1 MPSQLTMILAERRT
15 NFAERARVSDSLF
28 RTMFDI
34 AATGMTVVT
43 TADGNLLD
51 LNSKYCQ
58 IIGYTR
64 EELLAMRVAD
74 YTHPDDRAAE
84 EAQYRKA
91 VDSTAPQFTIEKR
104 LVRKD
109 SKIIWVRINSA
120 FLRDVNGRATRTLS
134 VVEDV
139 TERVG
144 AGVAL
149 RDSEHRLRAFLDGIP
164 DRARLKDRQGR
175 YISANL
181 SEAKA
186 LGAES
191 VNALIGKTLF
201 DFRPTEIAEL
211 VAAEDRH
218 VIESGEML
226 RVERQSRTRGTWHEI
241 VKAPFRDEAGVAVGL
256 VSIER
261 DITQRVI
268 VEGELRETE
277 HRLLEL
283 LDGIPARAWYK
294 DMQGRFIFVNSKE
307 AAAQKRSVESVLG
320 KSVREFM
327 PPSEAE
333 QIMAEDQQV
342 LQLGRT
348 LRIERLSHVTGAW
361 SEIVKAP
368 VRRIDGTVTGIVG
381 ILRDISERKQHEAE
395 LLAAKSTAEAA
406 SLAKGEFL
414 AHMSHEMR
422 TPMNAILGFTELA
435 MLEQPDSGQFDYLEK
450 IGAAAKSLLRV
461 VDDVLEFERIEAGK
475 LELDET
481 TFGLPSV
488 LQNVRDLVERSAQVK
503 GLMLRFHA
511 GEGLP
516 QQLTGDPVR
525 IGQIL
530 INLCANAIKFTHSGS
545 VDVFVH
551 VESVA
556 AQSATLHFEVR
567 DTGIGIR
574 PEDQLRL
581 FQAFTQVD
589 NSTTR
594 RYGGTGL
601 GLIICKRLTELMGG
615 KIWMESQQG
624 KGTAVHF
631 TLSCGV
637 TEQPVPGPASRTATL
652 SPDADLLKGVRVLVV
667 DDHPVN
673 RMLISKL
680 LKLAGALP
688 LPAGNGVE
696 TLEVLE
702 QYPDVGL
709 VLMDLRMP
717 EMDGYEAARHIRA
730 DARWAK
736 LPIIA
741 VTASATTHERA
752 RCMAAGM
759 NDVLVKPIQ
768 QATFFAA
775 LAKWVRQDPVK
786 K

>member
-1 MPSQLTMILAERRT
+1 MILAERRT

-91 VDSTAPQFTIEKR
+91 VDSTVPQFTIEKR
-104 LVRKD
+104 LIRKD

-120 FLRDVNGRATRTLS
+120 FLRDINGRATRTLS

-139 TERVG
+139 TERVE

-149 RDSEHRLRAFLDGIP
+149 RDSEYRLRAFLDGIP

-241 VKAPFRDEAGVAVGL
+241 VKAPFRDEAGIAVGL

-307 AAAQKRSVESVLG
+307 AAVQKRSVESVLG

-545 VDVFVH
+545 VDVFVR

-631 TLSCGV
+631 TLSGGV

-696 TLEVLE
+696 TLAVLE
-702 QYPDVGL
+702 AHADVGL